1 MRRALRSIAAL
12 ALALTAAPGLI
23 TEPGRAAAQDTQ
35 DAAPDTTAPDTTAPD
50 TTAPETAPPDAAAPD
65 AAAAEVPATDPAAV
79 TPQPGPERRLIVIDV
94 ATYGVDPV
102 VGRVATV
109 WGASSTAYPS
119 SAPVR
124 RSRSVATRP
133 TTGSTP

>member
-12 ALALTAAPGLI
+12 ALALTAVPGLI

-35 DAAPDTTAPDTTAPD
+35 DPAPDTS
-50 TTAPETAPPDAAAPD
+50 APETAPSDPATTDVPATDVPAT
-65 AAAAEVPATDPAAV
+65 EVPPATDPAAIA
-79 TPQPGPERRLIVIDV
+79 PQPGPERRLIVIDV

-109 WGASSTAYPS
+109 WGASSTVYPS

-124 RSRSVATRP
+124 RRRSVATLP